1 MKIGKNISFTDK
13 KIIEFSLN
21 IIEKREVIPN
31 LIYTA
36 SGRGDSGD
44 YILNKVTGKILLQF
58 DHISFD
64 IIEGSGVKFI
74 HINDS
79 DNIYLYE
86 IDLNTGN
93 IYRSSYLY
101 IRQEGEEPILLY
113 NENIQTY
120 KNIVRYF
127 REAKRDLVK
136 DLFVKLDDT
145 YVNFLTIT
153 DDMFINKTNNVE
165 EEKEEGTDSRRVQDW
180 EEV

>member
-1 MKIGKNISFTDK
+1 MRIGKNISFTDK

-21 IIEKREVIPN
+21 IIDKREIIPN

-36 SGRGDSGD
+36 SGTGNGGD

-58 DHISFD
+58 NNINFD
-64 IIEGSGVKFI
+64 IIEGLGVKFI
-74 HINDS
+74 HINDP

-86 IDLNTGN
+86 VDLSTGN

-101 IRQEGEEPILLY
+101 IRQEGEEPVLLY

-120 KNIVRYF
+120 KNIVKYF

-153 DDMFINKTNNVE
+153 NDMFVDKTNNVE
-165 EEKEEGTDSRRVQDW
+165 KEETDSSGDNQN
-180 EEV
+180 